1 MVPFSMIVCILK
13 APISQTTKE
22 DHDVRAC
29 RTTGFVDA
37 TPASALA
44 NAPLAEMMLPSI
56 DEIIRAFAIDWW
68 DLPTPLDGG
77 SWGGGGGGKGH

>member
-1 MVPFSMIVCILK
+1 M
-13 APISQTTKE
+13 
-22 DHDVRAC
+22 
-29 RTTGFVDA
+29 
-37 TPASALA
+37 A